1 MPPIR
6 SIAGVLLLGTLL
18 TLPDFA
24 EAGEPVLFPDVTP
37 ATTSEFALAF
47 MLQQLVRQE
56 MEREGHVVLTA
67 KAVRPVVG
75 DAVDACADVPKCPFA
90 ALQQLPARVAVVI
103 RVVRLEGGLHG
114 EVEFYERGD
123 TAPVET
129 RQYLILPGAEAE
141 FARNVALVTT
151 DILSL
156 VGPASSEDIK
166 WAVRLV
172 EDSDAAER
180 AAAAMEEAAENEE
193 EYVEPPPPRP
203 TAEPVEERDISE
215 LSFER
220 RLEDTGIYPRH
231 IVGSKRNFMASNL
244 DPRDWLYVAMPHAGR
259 VVFEVRGGMAI
270 GDEDRDADV
279 RVVLD
284 DNNDNVSE
292 WLQEGPTYAERVRGS
307 LYAGYAP
314 TTWLDVG
321 VLFGLQYSQ
330 KSLSTGW
337 RPEGSDA
344 GAEGQSDPVS
354 AVMIYLEPRVR
365 VYPITTGIA
374 KPFLLAA
381 PDFRFFD
388 DFHIIDPTDPPVDY
402 PDPPGGVVFGAT
414 GGGGLMIDPGPIVG
428 FFAEGTYTQHFGLR
442 ASAAERAT
450 PDTFKPSNAPA
461 APEGRGYTIAVE
473 AGVQFRL

>member
-18 TLPDFA
+18 TLSAPA
-24 EAGEPVLFPDVTP
+24 SAGEPVLFPDVTP

-47 MLQQLVRQE
+47 MLQELVRHE
-56 MEREGHVVLTA
+56 MEREGHVVLST

-75 DAVDACADVPKCPFA
+75 DAVDACADVAKCPFA

-114 EVEFYERGD
+114 EVGFYERGD

-129 RQYLILPGAEAE
+129 RQYLILPGAEGE
-141 FARNVALVTT
+141 FARNLSLVTT

-156 VGPASSEDIK
+156 VGPTSTDDIK

-172 EDSDAAER
+172 EDADAAER
-180 AAAAMEEAAENEE
+180 AAQAMEEAAETE
-193 EYVEPPPPRP
+193 EYIEPLPPRP
-203 TAEPVEERDISE
+203 PVEPVEERDISE

-220 RLEDTGIYPRH
+220 RLEGTGIFPRH
-231 IVGSKRNFMASNL
+231 ITGSKRHFMKSNL

-259 VVFEVRGGMAI
+259 FVFEVRGGMGI

-292 WLQEGPTYAERVRGS
+292 WYQEGPTYSERVRGS

-314 TTWLDVG
+314 TSWLDVG
-321 VLFGLQYSQ
+321 LLFGLQYSQ

-337 RPEGSDA
+337 RPEGSDT
-344 GAEGQSDPVS
+344 GSSGQADPVS
-354 AVMIYLEPRVR
+354 AVMVYLEPRVR

-374 KPFLLAA
+374 KPFLLVA

-402 PDPPGGVVFGAT
+402 PDPTGGVVFGAT

-428 FFAEGTYTQHFGLR
+428 FFAEGTYTQHLGLR
-442 ASAAERAT
+442 AEASETAT
-450 PDTFKPSNAPA
+450 PRPSDAPP
-461 APEGRGYTIAVE
+461 APEGRGYTVAVE

>member
-1 MPPIR
+1 
-6 SIAGVLLLGTLL
+6 
-18 TLPDFA
+18 
-24 EAGEPVLFPDVTP
+24 VLFPDVTP

-47 MLQQLVRQE
+47 MLQELVRHE
-56 MEREGHVVLTA
+56 MEREGHVVLST

-75 DAVDACADVPKCPFA
+75 DAVDACADVAKCPFA
-90 ALQQLPARVAVVI
+90 ALQQLPARVSVVI
-103 RVVRLEGGLHG
+103 GLVRLEGGLHG
-114 EVEFYERGD
+114 EVVFYERGD

-129 RQYLILPGAEAE
+129 RQYLILPGAEGE
-141 FARNVALVTT
+141 FARNLSLVTT

-156 VGPASSEDIK
+156 VGPTSTDDIK

-172 EDSDAAER
+172 EDADAAER
-180 AAAAMEEAAENEE
+180 AAQAMEEAAETE
-193 EYVEPPPPRP
+193 EYIEPLPPRP
-203 TAEPVEERDISE
+203 PVEPVEERDISE

-220 RLEDTGIYPRH
+220 RLEGTGIFPRH
-231 IVGSKRNFMASNL
+231 ITGSKRHFMKSNL

-259 VVFEVRGGMAI
+259 FVFEVRGGMGI

-292 WLQEGPTYAERVRGS
+292 WYQEGPTYSERVRGS

-314 TTWLDVG
+314 TSWLDVG
-321 VLFGLQYSQ
+321 LLFGLQYSQ

-337 RPEGSDA
+337 RPEGSDT
-344 GAEGQSDPVS
+344 GSSGQADPVS
-354 AVMIYLEPRVR
+354 AVMVYLEPRVR

-374 KPFLLAA
+374 KPFLLVA

-402 PDPPGGVVFGAT
+402 PDPTGGVVFGAT

-428 FFAEGTYTQHFGLR
+428 FFAEGT
-442 ASAAERAT
+442 
-450 PDTFKPSNAPA
+450 
-461 APEGRGYTIAVE
+461 
-473 AGVQFRL
+473 